1 MSSENRFFSYSS
13 PSRANIQEDFSS
25 NLEPRFELEED
36 TRDIDHH
43 SSGDSMDF
51 TTFMMKSQIFTS
63 PKVIDMVSD
72 NDIPPK
78 IPFHQNEQIQ
88 MHVELVYEPE
98 ENEPMHEEPNNIP
111 FHQNEHIQMH
121 EELNNVLVYEP
132 IQPNLMTFEELP
144 TETHRQYPSITRKD
158 IQKAPFNFGKTAIG
172 TYMMKLIIKKGRYDK
187 FLRVTLQKDENF
199 IETFK
204 EFCKTVNYKTRKDFK
219 FVWGTFGD
227 FQLSN
232 NVPYNHYVA
241 LKKITKRF
249 LETDVASWIETR
261 IKRRDYKPIY
271 QRCVEV
277 YLQGIDDL
285 DRFDFSWF

>member
-1 MSSENRFFSYSS
+1 MSSENRFVSYTS

-25 NLEPRFELEED
+25 NLEPPFELEEY
-36 TRDIDHH
+36 TRDLNHH
-43 SSGDSMDF
+43 SSDDSMDF
-51 TTFMMKSQIFTS
+51 TTFMMRSQIFTS
-63 PKVIDMVSD
+63 SKVIDMVSD

-78 IPFHQNEQIQ
+78 IPFHQNEHIQIQ
-88 MHVELVYEPE
+88 
-98 ENEPMHEEPNNIP
+98 EEP
-111 FHQNEHIQMH
+111 
-121 EELNNVLVYEP
+121 NNVLVYEP
-132 IQPNLMTFEELP
+132 EANGPIQPPTFEELP
-144 TETHRQYPSITRKD
+144 TETYPPITRKV
-158 IQKAPFNFGKTAIG
+158 IQKAAFNFGKTAIG
-172 TYMMKLIIKKGRYDK
+172 TYMMKLIIKKRRYDQ

-199 IETFK
+199 IKSFK

-249 LETDVASWIETR
+249 LETDVSSWIETR

-277 YLQGIDDL
+277 YLQGIDDV